1 MNKNPS
7 KITLKLFII
16 CLIWGFVTIDTSGQ
30 DSISFKNLKN
40 SIHLDGATALYVGM
54 ASINYER
61 TIVYT
66 NKYKLNLNCGFGRW
80 YSITPGPFTT
90 YYGWSIPIGIN
101 NLIGARNNY
110 FEVDLGARYNVLTS
124 KSDDDR
130 FHYLPIFN
138 LGYRYQRLD
147 GRGLMFRAF
156 VGFSG
161 IGIGTGKMF

>member
-1 MNKNPS
+1 MKKDSSIISFN
-7 KITLKLFII
+7 LLII
-16 CLIWGFVTIDTSGQ
+16 CFIWGFVTIDTYGQ
-30 DSISFKNLKN
+30 DSISYKNLKN
-40 SIHLDGATALYVGM
+40 SIHLDCATALYVGM

-66 NKYKLNLNCGFGRW
+66 NNYKLNLNCGFGGW
-80 YSITPGPFTT
+80 YFITPGPYQ

-110 FEVDLGARYNVLTS
+110 FEVDLGARYNILTGR
-124 KSDDDR
+124 SDKDR

-147 GRGLMFRAF
+147 GRGLLFRAF
-156 VGFSG
+156 VGYSGFG
-161 IGIGTGKMF
+161 IGAGKIF